1 MTLISESAP
10 LTRKSS
16 SILDLSSSVLPDM
29 SSPPSRLDTSL
40 RLWDECARSLVSLSP
55 GLGRQCAVSGARAS
69 VQVISCGLLTMEG
82 GGDRG
87 DNQGLVT
94 GGQRLVG
101 HTGHVTSLAWS
112 RTGDWLVTA
121 GVDKVVKV
129 RENNTFF
136 DLKYLMTS

>member
-1 MTLISESAP
+1 MTSILESAP
-10 LTRKSS
+10 ITRKSS
-16 SILDLSSSVLPDM
+16 SILDLSSSVLTDM

-69 VQVISCGLLTMEG
+69 VQVLSCGLLTTEG
-82 GGDRG
+82 GGGGG
-87 DNQGLVT
+87 DTQAVVT

-101 HTGHVTSLAWS
+101 HTGQVTSLAWS

-129 RENNTFF
+129 RENNTFI
-136 DLKYLMTS
+136 DL

>member
-1 MTLISESAP
+1 
-10 LTRKSS
+10 
-16 SILDLSSSVLPDM
+16 M

-69 VQVISCGLLTMEG
+69 VQVLSCGLLTTEG
-82 GGDRG
+82 GGGGG
-87 DNQGLVT
+87 DTQAVVT

-101 HTGHVTSLAWS
+101 HTGQVTSLAWS

-129 RENNTFF
+129 REIIHSLTYN
-136 DLKYLMTS
+136 MC